1 MSSEGVDKVKESVKV
16 YYGKTLK
23 SSDDLQSNACKQGGK
38 QMSDAVENALKL
50 VHEEVSSK

>member
-23 SSDDLQSNACKQGGK
+23 SSDDLQSNACKLGGN
-38 QMSDAVENALKL
+38 VRRRGERF
-50 VHEEVSSK
+50 ETCP